1 MKIGVLLSG
10 CGVYDGAEI
19 QESILTLLAIAEQGH
34 EAVCIGLNQ
43 SQHHVINHTNGE
55 EMNEQRNMLIE
66 AARIARGEITEI
78 NDLDP
83 ADIDL
88 LVITGG
94 FGNAKNLTKWA
105 FDGPDCAILPEVKS
119 LLVDLV
125 NSAKPIVALCVS
137 SIVVAKAFEDTDL
150 KLSLTLGSDK
160 ESSPY
165 DIQGFSQGLEATGA
179 TVVMKTKSEI
189 LIDEVNKIISAPC
202 YMMDTDI
209 VTLRANIKDA
219 ILAAEKLV

>member
-19 QESILTLLAIAEQGH
+19 QESILTLLAIAERGH
-34 EAVCIGLNQ
+34 EAICIGLNQ

-105 FDGPDCAILPEVKS
+105 FDGPDGAILPEVKS